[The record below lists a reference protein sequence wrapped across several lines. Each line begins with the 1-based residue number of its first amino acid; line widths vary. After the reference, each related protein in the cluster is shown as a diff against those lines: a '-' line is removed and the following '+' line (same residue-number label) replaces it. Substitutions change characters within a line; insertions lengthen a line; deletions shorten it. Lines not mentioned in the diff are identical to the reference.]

1 MYLSE
6 LLKSVGKKY
15 QEIYIKGI
23 CFDSRKAK
31 KGDIFFAIKGNKIS
45 GTKFIQKA
53 ILRGVSAI
61 VVDSKIKFK
70 DLLVPLLR
78 VRDVRKSLSE
88 ACSNFYKKKPSYIV
102 AVTGTN
108 GKTSVANFFFQL
120 FKLNKIRTAS
130 IGTLGIESNLFK
142 KTTNLTSPDPLLL
155 HKSLSGIKKGGI
167 NIVVLEASSHGLDQ
181 KRLDYINF
189 KAAAFT
195 NLSREHLDYHKNM
208 DRYLNSKLYLFN
220 NLLNEKKFCITDKD
234 NIFFNKLKKIC
245 ERKKININSIGYGR
259 GNLKILSQKYKN
271 DFQEIEF
278 SYNDKTY
285 KLKTYLFGQYQIKNL
300 LFAILLAEK
309 CGLNIKK
316 SLKKTKYIKAAKG
329 RLECIKKLK
338 NNSRIFVDFA
348 HTPDALER
356 VLKNLKFQFNK
367 NISIV
372 FGCGGDRDKG
382 KRSIMGHIAS
392 KYCKKIYLTDDN
404 PRFENRKSIRQTI
417 KKGIKIDFTETK
429 SRKLAI
435 QLAIKELGY
444 NEILLIAGKG
454 HEQYQDFGSK
464 KIHFSDENEI
474 KKFFKNKKKQA
485 ANSFWHSC
493 ITSEVFSNY
502 NRFNFNN
509 VTINSKQINFK
520 SLFFAIKGKRKDGHN
535 FVKEAIAKG
544 AEKVVVDKSIKGIN
558 SKKLIRVPN
567 TLIALNNLAKATR
580 QHTKAKIIGITGSS
594 GKTTL
599 KDMTSF
605 VLKNFGNTSSSKSS
619 FNNHY
624 GVPLSL
630 SNLREKDV
638 YGVFELGMDKKGE
651 INTLSKILKPN
662 IAVITNIS
670 SAHIK
675 NFKSQKEI
683 AEAKSEIINNLVARG
698 ILILNRDDKF
708 YNYIAQM
715 ARKKNV
721 QIKSFGLNKYADL
734 YLKNIRKNKN
744 IYQVSISHNNKVYLF
759 NIKYNNNTYIRNVLS
774 TCLIIFNLNLDI
786 SGKKNIFLNFKIP
799 EGRGD
804 MNKIKIFE
812 KKFYL
817 LDESYNANP
826 HSMRLAIN
834 HFNNINKKK
843 TQKILVLGDMLELG
857 KKTKFFHRNLAKYI
871 NSSNIDKVFVI
882 GKSILE
888 TYKFVRKNKKG
899 KILNAISDIGSLIK
913 NYINDNDYVMI
924 KGSNLTG
931 LNNFCKKLKKR
942 KIN

>member
-1 MYLSE
+1 M
-6 LLKSVGKKY
+6 KK
-15 QEIYIKGI
+15 
-23 CFDSRKAK
+23 
-31 KGDIFFAIKGNKIS
+31 
-45 GTKFIQKA
+45 
-53 ILRGVSAI
+53 VSAI
-61 VVDSKIKFK
+61 VVDSKTKFK
-70 DLLVPLLR
+70 SFKIPLLK
-78 VRDVRKSLSE
+78 VHDVRKSLSE
-88 ACSNFYKKKPSYIV
+88 ACSNFYKEKPSHIV

-108 GKTSVANFFFQL
+108 GKTSVADFFFQL
-120 FKLNKIRTAS
+120 FKLNKIRAAS
-130 IGTLGIESNLFK
+130 VGTLGIKSNLFK

-155 HKSLSGIKKGGI
+155 HKSLSEFKKKRV
-167 NIVVLEASSHGLDQ
+167 NIVILEASSHGLDQ
-181 KRLDYINF
+181 KRLDHINF

-195 NLSREHLDYHKNM
+195 NISRDHMDYHKNM
-208 DRYLNSKLYLFN
+208 NCYLNSKLYLFN
-220 NLLNEKKFCITDKD
+220 NLLNKKTFCITDETND
-234 NIFFNKLKKIC
+234 FFKKLKKISK
-245 ERKKININSIGYGR
+245 RKKFNINSIGYDC
-259 GNLKILSQKYKN
+259 GNLKILSQKHNSY
-271 DFQEIEF
+271 FQEIEF
-278 SYNDKTY
+278 LYKKKTY
-285 KLKTYLFGQYQIKNL
+285 KLKTSLFGQYQIKNL

-309 CGLNIKK
+309 CGLSIKK

-404 PRFENRKSIRQTI
+404 PRFENPKSIRQTI
-417 KKGIKIDFTETK
+417 KKGIKIDFIETK
-429 SRKLAI
+429 SRKFAI

-464 KIHFSDENEI
+464 KIYFSDESEI
-474 KKFFKNKKKQA
+474 KKFFTNKKKQA
-485 ANSFWHSC
+485 ANYFWHTC

-502 NRFNFNN
+502 NSFNFNN
-509 VTINSKQINFK
+509 VSINSKQINSK
-520 SLFFAIKGKRKDGHN
+520 SLFIAIKGKRKDGHN

-544 AEKVVVDKSIKGIN
+544 AEKVVVDKSIRGVN

-580 QHTKAKIIGITGSS
+580 QHTKARIIGITGSS

-630 SNLREKDV
+630 SNLQEKDV

-651 INTLSKILKPN
+651 INSLSKILKPD

-683 AEAKSEIINNLVARG
+683 AEAKSEIINNLVAQG
-698 ILILNRDDKF
+698 TLILNRDDKF
-708 YNYIAQM
+708 FNYIAQM

-744 IYQVSISHNNKVYLF
+744 IYQVSISYNNKVYLF
-759 NIKYNNNTYIRNVLS
+759 NIKYNNSTYIQNVLS
-774 TCLIIFNLNLDI
+774 TCLIIFDLNLDI

-834 HFNNINKKK
+834 RFNNIDKKK
-843 TQKILVLGDMLELG
+843 TQKILLLGDMLELG
-857 KKTKFFHRNLAKYI
+857 KKTKFFHKNLAKYI
-871 NSSNIDKVFVI
+871 NNSNIDKVFVI

-899 KILNAISDIGSLIK
+899 KILNAMSDIDSLIR

>member
-1 MYLSE
+1 MYLSK
-6 LLKSVGKKY
+6 LFKPVGKKY
-15 QEIYIKGI
+15 QKVYVKGI
-23 CFDSRKAK
+23 CFDSRKVK

-53 ILRGVSAI
+53 ILRRASAI
-61 VVDSKIKFK
+61 VVDSKVKLK
-70 DLLVPLLR
+70 NLQVPLLR
-78 VRDVRKSLSE
+78 VRDARESLSE
-88 ACSNFYKKKPSYIV
+88 ACSNFYKKKPPYIV

-120 FKLNKIRTAS
+120 FELNKIPAAS
-130 IGTLGIESNLFK
+130 IGTLGIESNFFK
-142 KTTNLTSPDPLLL
+142 KKTNLTSPDPLLL
-155 HKSLSGIKKGGI
+155 HKSLSELKKKGI
-167 NIVVLEASSHGLDQ
+167 NIAVLEASSHGLDQ
-181 KRLDYINF
+181 KRLDHITF
-189 KAAAFT
+189 KAAVFT

-220 NLLNEKKFCITDKD
+220 NLLSEKKFCITDKD

-245 ERKKININSIGYGR
+245 EKKKIKINSIGYGC

-271 DFQEIEF
+271 GFQEIEF
-278 SYNDKTY
+278 SYNHKTH

-316 SLKKTKYIKAAKG
+316 SLKKTKHIKAAKG

-338 NNSRIFVDFA
+338 NNSQIFIDFA

-404 PRFENRKSIRQTI
+404 PRFENPKNIRRAI
-417 KKGIKIDFTETK
+417 KKGIKIDFTEAK
-429 SRKLAI
+429 SRKFAI

-474 KKFFKNKKKQA
+474 KKFFTNKKKQA
-485 ANSFWHSC
+485 ANSFWHPC

-502 NRFNFNN
+502 NHFNFSN
-509 VTINSKQINFK
+509 VSINSKQVNFK

-535 FVKEAIAKG
+535 FVKEAIARG
-544 AEKVVVDKSIKGIN
+544 AEKVVVDKSIRGIN

-605 VLKNFGNTSSSKSS
+605 VLKNFDNTSSSKSS

-651 INTLSKILKPN
+651 INSLSKILKPN
-662 IAVITNIS
+662 IGVITNIS

-683 AEAKSEIINNLVARG
+683 AEAKSEIINNLVAQG
-698 ILILNRDDKF
+698 TLILNRDDKF
-708 YNYIAQM
+708 YKYIAQI
-715 ARKKNV
+715 ATKKNV

-744 IYQVSISHNNKVYLF
+744 IYQISISYNNKIYLL
-759 NIKYNNNTYIRNVLS
+759 NIKYNNNTYIQNVLS

-804 MNKIKIFE
+804 INKIKIFE

-834 HFNNINKKK
+834 HFNNIDKKK
-843 TQKILVLGDMLELG
+843 NSKNSFIGRYVGIG
-857 KKTKFFHRNLAKYI
+857 KKN
-871 NSSNIDKVFVI
+871 
-882 GKSILE
+882 
-888 TYKFVRKNKKG
+888 
-899 KILNAISDIGSLIK
+899 
-913 NYINDNDYVMI
+913 
-924 KGSNLTG
+924 
-931 LNNFCKKLKKR
+931 
-942 KIN
+942 